1 MRLHALLFSAL
12 LASGSAAAQSILDC
26 HLAPGWEQSGVIR
39 QYDSGNLFEY
49 KDGGAEG
56 YLIFG
61 FVRMST
67 IDCKSGANTLTIDLS
82 EMTDPDAAYGLFAAN
97 LDPSSPV
104 SQIGM
109 GGQVEAESATF
120 AKGNFY
126 VEIVEVATDA
136 NADDSSTLRGIA
148 SALEVRL
155 AGRVTPPAQLRWFP
169 PANVEPVRMVP
180 QSVLGL
186 SELKRGYVAKYQ
198 AGQAFIVLESTPES
212 ASLMLKA
219 LHEHFPGATPAQ
231 AGDEAFEVNAQYL
244 GGICIFRKGRVLA
257 GYVNLPTPQQAAT
270 LAAALAG
277 RIP

>member
-1 MRLHALLFSAL
+1 MRIVTLLAAALLTA
-12 LASGSAAAQSILDC
+12 GSAAAQDYLNC
-26 HLAPGWEQSGVIR
+26 GFAPGWEQSGPTR

-56 YLIFG
+56 YLSFG

-67 IDCKSGANTLTIDLS
+67 IDCKSGANNLTIDLS
-82 EMTDPDAAYGLFAAN
+82 EMTDADAAYGVFAAN
-97 LDPSSPV
+97 LDPTSPI

-109 GGQVEAESATF
+109 GGQVEPQSANF

-126 VEIVEVATDA
+126 VEIVEVAADP

-148 SALEVRL
+148 SALEMRL
-155 AGRVTPPAQLRWFP
+155 PGRVTPPAQLRWFP
-169 PANVEPVRMVP
+169 PGNVAPVRIVP

-186 SELKRGYVAKYQ
+186 RELKRGYVAKYQ

-212 ASLMLKA
+212 ASLVLKS
-219 LHEHFPGATPAQ
+219 LHEHFPGAVAAQ
-231 AGDEAFEVNAQYL
+231 IGDEAFAVNAQYL
-244 GGICIFRKGRVLA
+244 GGLCIFRKGRVLA
-257 GYVNLPTPQQAAT
+257 GYVNLPTPQQATT
-270 LAAALAG
+270 LAVALAG